1 MRLPLKTDLKASE
14 ELLTWVNIACDHSR
28 RQSEDNLT
36 EADTA
41 LDRQTRA
48 VENMTKRVSPPAT
61 LRLSSG
67 FGRKKEADVN
77 VSLCDFR
84 SRS

>member
-1 MRLPLKTDLKASE
+1 MNT
-14 ELLTWVNIACDHSR
+14 ACDRCR

-61 LRLSSG
+61 LRFSIG
-67 FGRKKEADVN
+67 FGRKRKLTLN
-77 VSLCDFR
+77 LSLRLR